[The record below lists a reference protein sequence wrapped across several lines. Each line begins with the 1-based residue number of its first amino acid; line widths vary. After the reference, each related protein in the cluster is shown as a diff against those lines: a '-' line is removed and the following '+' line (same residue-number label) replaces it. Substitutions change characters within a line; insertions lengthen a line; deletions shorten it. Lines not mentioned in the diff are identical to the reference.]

1 MIEFTTNYA
10 EILQQIENIDPISYS
25 RSRNFLNGKVTM
37 LSPYLTHGVISLN
50 QIKSSI
56 LTKYKY
62 SQVEKLIFEL
72 AWKEYFLRVWESK
85 KDEIW
90 TDLKQPQDCNNK
102 QIPTGILK
110 AKTGIGAIDNS
121 IIELYKTGYMHNHAR
136 MWTASITTNIAHC
149 HWKIPSQ
156 WMYYH
161 LLDGDLAS
169 NTLSWQ
175 WIAGSFSSK
184 KYFANQENINK
195 YAGTEQLGTF
205 LDVSYE
211 NLDSIST
218 PPQLSELQDLELVCD
233 LKTWV
238 AEYYAK
244 PTQSNRHSQLD
255 WGSLTTE
262 SNNQNKN
269 LVLFHPWCLD
279 LNFGSDVE
287 NSDKILLL
295 EPSHFQKYPM
305 SQKRINFIL
314 DLALN
319 IEGIKI
325 FVGEL
330 SDLNFEAYSKIITKK
345 YQAIEHW
352 SVIPN
357 LEIIKP
363 DYMFPTVYGYF
374 GSFMSYWKKCERA
387 L

>member
-1 MIEFTTNYA
+1 MYEFTTNYN

-50 QIKSSI
+50 QIKTSI
-56 LTKYKY
+56 LARYKY
-62 SQVEKLIFEL
+62 NQVEKFIFEL

-90 TDLKQPQDCNNK
+90 TDLKQPQDCTNK
-102 QIPTGILK
+102 QIPTGVLE
-110 AKTGIGAIDNS
+110 AKTGISAIDNT
-121 IIELYKTGYMHNHAR
+121 ILDLYSTGYMHNHAR
-136 MWTASITTNIAHC
+136 MWTASITANIAHC

-195 YAGTEQLGTF
+195 YAGSRQLGTY
-205 LDVSYE
+205 LDIPYESFDSVS
-211 NLDSIST
+211 I
-218 PPQLSELQDLELVCD
+218 PPQLIELQDLELVCD
-233 LKTWV
+233 LKKWV
-238 AEYYAK
+238 DEYLEK
-244 PTQSNRHSQLD
+244 SPKLKSQPQPD
-255 WGSLTTE
+255 WGSPTTE
-262 SNNQNKN
+262 TETQNKT

-279 LNFGSDVE
+279 PNFTSEIE

-295 EPSHFQKYPM
+295 EPSHFQKYNM

-314 DLALN
+314 DLASN
-319 IEGIKI
+319 IDGLQIKVCEI
-325 FVGEL
+325 T
-330 SDLNFEAYSKIITKK
+330 DLDSTKYRKIVTKK
-345 YQAIEHW
+345 YPAIDHW
-352 SVIPN
+352 SVIAN
-357 LEIIKP
+357 LEVVKP
-363 DYMFPTVYGYF
+363 DYMFPAVYGYF
-374 GSFMSYWKKCERA
+374 GSFMSYWKKCEKA